1 MVVGGSQQK
10 TLDLGFVLLGTR
22 QQGVPGGL
30 DLVSPSSII
39 KTYVSGVLEV
49 LARDAGIPYGNEE
62 YKERIRIFTNDLK
75 LVTSELQK
83 VCNMLF

>member
-1 MVVGGSQQK
+1 MYFTYLFFLYFFLFK
-10 TLDLGFVLLGTR
+10 
-22 QQGVPGGL
+22 
-30 DLVSPSSII
+30 I